1 MSGVRIKQYRE
12 KNKYSQKDLANILGV
27 SVRTIVRWEQNNSKP
42 NGEEL
47 KRIVTLIGVT
57 ENELLNEEDDIE
69 SLSSTNPNQTYLERI
84 SDGVDNLV
92 SGQESINNTL
102 ISGREEYHEK
112 QEELIQEL
120 RKQNSDLM
128 KKLEDNSAAYDLQK
142 EMLRQRKIRNLIIF
156 GFVVLLLVII
166 AISIWYLFNFG
177 PITADQPE
185 IIPTK

>member
-1 MSGVRIKQYRE
+1 MRIKRYRE
-12 KNKYSQKDLANILGV
+12 KNKYSQKDLASILGV
-27 SVRTIVRWEQNNSKP
+27 SVRTVARWEQNNTKP
-42 NGEEL
+42 SGEEL
-47 KRIVTLIGVT
+47 KRVVTLIGIT
-57 ENELLNEEDDIE
+57 ENELLSEEDDKE
-69 SLSSTNPNQTYLERI
+69 SLPSTNQTYLERI
-84 SDGVDNLV
+84 SDSVDNLV

-156 GFVVLLLVII
+156 GFAVLLLVII

>member
-1 MSGVRIKQYRE
+1 MSGVRIKRYRE
-12 KNKYSQKDLANILGV
+12 KNKYSQKDLASILGV

-42 NGEEL
+42 SGEEL
-47 KRIVTLIGVT
+47 KRIVALIGIT
-57 ENELLNEEDDIE
+57 ENELLSEEDDKE
-69 SLSSTNPNQTYLERI
+69 SLPSTNQTYLERI
-84 SDGVDNLV
+84 SDSVDNLV
-92 SGQESINNTL
+92 SGQDVINKT
-102 ISGREEYHEK
+102 IVSGRIEYQEK

-128 KKLEDNSAAYDLQK
+128 KKLEDNSAAYSLQK
-142 EMLRQRKIRNLIIF
+142 DMLKQRKIRNLIIL
-156 GFVVLLLVII
+156 GFAILLLIII